1 MAGGVLGEISA
12 PYSAAEAWL
21 YDRVIARAVIEM
33 GERIAEELVA
43 DVPDDS
49 KVLDVGCGGGHLVLD
64 LARRRPRASV
74 TGLDLSEEQ
83 LARARARADEAGV
96 SARVTLVQ
104 GSALELPFDDGS
116 FDIVTSVASI
126 KHWPDQARGVRE
138 CVRVLAP
145 GGRLFV
151 FEADRGCRLSDARAF
166 VDRWRLPRVLRVPAL
181 AMFRT
186 WVAGQAIDLDDARE
200 LLAGVGLSNG
210 DARRVPGTPALVF
223 TGRKAGK

>member
-1 MAGGVLGEISA
+1 
-12 PYSAAEAWL
+12 
-21 YDRVIARAVIEM
+21 
-33 GERIAEELVA
+33 
-43 DVPDDS
+43 VPEDA

-64 LARRRPRASV
+64 LAERRPRARV

-83 LARARARADEAGV
+83 LARARERTDAAGF
-96 SARVTLVQ
+96 SSRVTLVQ
-104 GSALELPFDDGS
+104 GSALELPFDDDS
-116 FDIVTSVASI
+116 FDVVTSVASI

-166 VDRWRLPRVLRVPAL
+166 VARWRLPRPLRVPAL

-200 LLAGVGLSNG
+200 LLAVAAIT
-210 DARRVPGTPALVF
+210 DTTVRRVPETPALVF
-223 TGRKAGK
+223 SGRKPEK